1 MVPESPL
8 ASLELRTP
16 ERGDASLFMAR
27 GSGSGRDLGEGLDS
41 AGETTYL

>member
-1 MVPESPL
+1 MVPEGPL
-8 ASLELRTP
+8 ASLDLGTP
-16 ERGDASLFMAR
+16 ERGYAGLFMAR